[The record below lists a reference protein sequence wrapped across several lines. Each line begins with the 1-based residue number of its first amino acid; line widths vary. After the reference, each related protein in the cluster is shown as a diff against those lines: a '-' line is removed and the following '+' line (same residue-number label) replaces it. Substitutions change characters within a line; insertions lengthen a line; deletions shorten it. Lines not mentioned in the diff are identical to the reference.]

1 MTYSAYL
8 SPHGSAARSQ
18 LTKLLQS
25 RPMLRAGLVSMART
39 CGKPSCKCAKG
50 EKHVSLYVSL
60 RVGRT
65 RKMIYVPP
73 ELEPTVRSWAESYR
87 EAAAL
92 WETMLQEYLQRLL
105 KDKAGRQ
112 RSGSTRRRGA
122 AANAR
127 PV

>member
-1 MTYSAYL
+1 MTHPAYL

-25 RPMLRAGLVSMART
+25 RPILRAGLVSMART
-39 CGKPSCKCAKG
+39 CGKASCKCAKG

-60 RVGRT
+60 KVGRT
-65 RKMIYVPP
+65 RKMVYVPP
-73 ELEPTVRSWAESYR
+73 ELEQTVRSWAESYR

-92 WETMLQEYLQRLL
+92 WETVLQEYLQRLL
-105 KDKAGRQ
+105 KDKAQRQ

-127 PV
+127 PA

>member
-1 MTYSAYL
+1 MTHSAYL

-60 RVGRT
+60 KVGPT

-73 ELEPTVRSWAESYR
+73 ELEPTVRCWAESYR

-92 WETMLQEYLQRLL
+92 WETMLQEYVQRLL
-105 KDKAGRQ
+105 QDKAKRQ